1 MIIRYIKLENIRS
14 YLNEQINFPTGS
26 VLLSGDIGCGKTSI
40 LLAIEF
46 ALFGIRRKHLSGNS
60 LLRKGKN
67 NGNVELKFG
76 IDGKEVIIKRTLK
89 REKDKVEQDSGYIV
103 IDGIKKQ
110 GTAVELKTQ
119 ILNLLGYPKELI
131 TKTKNLVYRY
141 TVYTPQEEMKQI
153 LIEDEDIRLDT
164 LRKVFG
170 IDKYKRIREN
180 CQILLKEFRSKKTIW
195 SVKIEDLE
203 NKKKERQE
211 LKEKITGCEL
221 KLKELMPSIE
231 KLKSDIKKKK
241 EKIQSIENK
250 IREQQI
256 LKKQLAVL
264 DIELKNKAEQRGYNK
279 EREDALEKQ
288 ISELKL
294 ELKGKGED
302 AGEIKQKLAEK
313 EKEILIEEKK
323 IRELH
328 NRLNEFKIKR
338 EHSSEI
344 KHKILH
350 LNKCPVCEQTVSK
363 EHKDNI
369 MYRENK
375 IIEEIDKNIEVYAK
389 DNEGLEKK
397 INFLKQEI
405 EELRKQEKEISILK
419 FKISNLNEKEKSMQ
433 ELVLMREQIKQ
444 RIGEINIKK
453 MDLNKKIV
461 ESKLEEDYYLLK
473 IELDK
478 LQVEEKRAEIE
489 KTGIEK
495 EEEMINKSLETI
507 EKDIQEKQEI
517 KKKLNYLLEM
527 CNWVDNYFIKLMTVI
542 EKHIM
547 MSVYSEF
554 NELFKEWFDILMSNE
569 TISVRLDDRFSPLVE
584 QNGYEIE
591 INNLSGGER
600 TSAALAYR
608 LALNRVINDLM
619 SEIKTKDL
627 IIFDEPT
634 DGFSSEQLDRVR
646 EVLDQIG
653 VKQTIIVSHESKIES
668 FVDEVIKINKQE
680 HVSEVIQG
688 L

>member
-1 MIIRYIKLENIRS
+1 M
-14 YLNEQINFPTGS
+14 T
-26 VLLSGDIGCGKTSI
+26 
-40 LLAIEF
+40 
-46 ALFGIRRKHLSGNS
+46 
-60 LLRKGKN
+60 
-67 NGNVELKFG
+67 
-76 IDGKEVIIKRTLK
+76 
-89 REKDKVEQDSGYIV
+89 
-103 IDGIKKQ
+103 
-110 GTAVELKTQ
+110 
-119 ILNLLGYPKELI
+119 
-131 TKTKNLVYRY
+131 
-141 TVYTPQEEMKQI
+141 
-153 LIEDEDIRLDT
+153 
-164 LRKVFG
+164 
-170 IDKYKRIREN
+170 
-180 CQILLKEFRSKKTIW
+180 
-195 SVKIEDLE
+195 
-203 NKKKERQE
+203 
-211 LKEKITGCEL
+211 
-221 KLKELMPSIE
+221 
-231 KLKSDIKKKK
+231 
-241 EKIQSIENK
+241 
-250 IREQQI
+250 
-256 LKKQLAVL
+256 
-264 DIELKNKAEQRGYNK
+264 
-279 EREDALEKQ
+279 
-288 ISELKL
+288 
-294 ELKGKGED
+294 
-302 AGEIKQKLAEK
+302 
-313 EKEILIEEKK
+313 
-323 IRELH
+323 
-328 NRLNEFKIKR
+328 
-338 EHSSEI
+338 
-344 KHKILH
+344 
-350 LNKCPVCEQTVSK
+350 
-363 EHKDNI
+363 
-369 MYRENK
+369 
-375 IIEEIDKNIEVYAK
+375 

-554 NELFKEWFDILMSNE
+554 NELFKEWFDVLMSNE